1 MESIFERST
10 AMPGFWVRFFI
21 TACGLL
27 LATYL
32 LEGVHLGGAMSLL
45 FAALVLCAVNA
56 IVRPIMLLLTL
67 PITVVTLGLFLLVL
81 NGAMLGLAALLVPGF
96 VIDGFWTAVFGA
108 IIISM
113 TGMVAN
119 WFIGPKGRVE
129 IIVVRR

>member
-1 MESIFERST
+1 MT
-10 AMPGFWVRFFI
+10 GFWVRFFI

-27 LATYL
+27 LAAYL
-32 LEGVHLGGAMSLL
+32 LEDIHLGGAMSLL

-56 IVRPIMLLLTL
+56 IVRPVMLLLTL
-67 PITVVTLGLFLLVL
+67 PITVVTLGLFLFVL
-81 NGAMLGLAALLVPGF
+81 NAAMLGLAALLVPGF
-96 VIDGFWTAVFGA
+96 VIEGFWTAVLGA
-108 IIISM
+108 IIISI

>member
-1 MESIFERST
+1 MT
-10 AMPGFWVRFFI
+10 GFWVRFFI

-27 LATYL
+27 VATWL
-32 LEGVHLGGAMSLL
+32 LDDIYLGGRRTLKYK
-45 FAALVLCAVNA
+45 ALILCAVNA

-96 VIDGFWTAVFGA
+96 VIDGFWTAVTGA
-108 IIISM
+108 IIISI

-129 IIVVRR
+129 IIVVRH

>member
-1 MESIFERST
+1 
-10 AMPGFWVRFFI
+10 MPGFWVRFFI
-21 TACGLL
+21 TGCGLL

-32 LEGVHLGGAMSLL
+32 LKGVHLGGAMSLL

-67 PITVVTLGLFLLVL
+67 PVTIVTLGLFLFVL

-108 IIISM
+108 IVISM

-129 IIVVRR
+129 IIVVRH

>member
-1 MESIFERST
+1 
-10 AMPGFWVRFFI
+10 MPGFWVRFFI

-27 LATYL
+27 VATWL
-32 LEGVHLGGAMSLL
+32 LEGVHLGGAVSLL
-45 FAALVLCAVNA
+45 FAALVLCGVNA

-96 VIDGFWTAVFGA
+96 IIDGFWTAVFGA
-108 IIISM
+108 IIISL
-113 TGMVAN
+113 TGTVAN

>member
-1 MESIFERST
+1 MT
-10 AMPGFWVRFFI
+10 GFWVRFFI

-27 LATYL
+27 LAAYL
-32 LEGVHLGGAMSLL
+32 LEGVQLGGAISLF

-56 IVRPIMLLLTL
+56 FVRPIMLLLTL

-96 VIDGFWTAVFGA
+96 IIDGFWTAVFGA
-108 IIISM
+108 IIISI

-119 WFIGPKGRVE
+119 WFIGPKGQIE

>member
-1 MESIFERST
+1 
-10 AMPGFWVRFFI
+10 MPGFWVRFFI
-21 TACGLL
+21 TACGLSV
-27 LATYL
+27 AAWL
-32 LEGVHLGGAMSLL
+32 LEGVHLGGAASLL

-96 VIDGFWTAVFGA
+96 IIDGFWTAVFGA
-108 IIISM
+108 IIISL

-129 IIVVRR
+129 IIVVRH

>member
-1 MESIFERST
+1 
-10 AMPGFWVRFFI
+10 MPGFWVRFFI

-129 IIVVRR
+129 IIVVRH

>member
-1 MESIFERST
+1 
-10 AMPGFWVRFFI
+10 MPGFWVRFFI

-32 LEGVHLGGAMSLL
+32 LEGVHLGGALSLL

-96 VIDGFWTAVFGA
+96 VIDSFWTAVFGA
-108 IIISM
+108 IVISM

-119 WFIGPKGRVE
+119 WFIGPKGRIE

>member
-1 MESIFERST
+1 MT
-10 AMPGFWVRFFI
+10 GFWVRFFI

-96 VIDGFWTAVFGA
+96 VIDSFWTAVFGA
-108 IIISM
+108 IVISM

-119 WFIGPKGRVE
+119 WFIGPKGRIE

>member
-1 MESIFERST
+1 MT
-10 AMPGFWVRFFI
+10 GFWVRFFI

-32 LEGVHLGGAMSLL
+32 LEGVHLGGAISLL
-45 FAALVLCAVNA
+45 IGALVLCAVNA

-96 VIDGFWTAVFGA
+96 VIDGFWTAIFGA
-108 IIISM
+108 FIISI
-113 TGMVAN
+113 TGMAAN